1 MTNPNAFTLGT
12 QERSD
17 NYWAR
22 VMTPEYQA
30 AKQAREA
37 TEKLEAER
45 QEQQQKDEWQRQAV
59 MNFAGPAILDIVQ
72 GYLAQNRPAVSND
85 VKATFLERL
94 PGATEAE
101 FRNALEVLKQTGHV
115 HELVSSTQG
124 FMGERTSHLYPLEG

>member
-1 MTNPNAFTLGT
+1 MINPNAFTIGT

-30 AKQAREA
+30 EKRAREA
-37 TEKLEAER
+37 TEKMEAER
-45 QEQQQKDEWQRQAV
+45 QEQQQKEEWQRQAV
-59 MNFAGPAILDIVQ
+59 MSFAGPAILDIVQ

-101 FRNALEVLKQTGHV
+101 FRNALELLKQTGHV

-124 FMGERTSHLYPLEG
+124 YMGERTSHLYPLEG